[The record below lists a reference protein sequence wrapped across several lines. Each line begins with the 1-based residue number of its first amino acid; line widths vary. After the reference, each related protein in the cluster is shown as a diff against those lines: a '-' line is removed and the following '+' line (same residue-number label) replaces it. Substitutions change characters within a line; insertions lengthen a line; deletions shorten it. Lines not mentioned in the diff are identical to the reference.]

1 MSALHIQLLGRFEL
15 RQDDVCVHTLGH
27 TKADELFCYLL
38 LHRERPC
45 TREALASVLW
55 EHNTTDQSKAYLRRA
70 LWQLRSTLEDHLERL
85 AAPVLLVEP
94 EWIQCNPRFD
104 LWLDVE
110 VFSGAYQHVR
120 DVPEHELTR
129 ADVQRIE
136 QALSLYE
143 GDVLE
148 NYYQEW
154 CLHARVYYQHLY
166 LVMLDKITAYYEA
179 RGRYEKAVTCAGRTL
194 AYDHARECTHRQLM
208 RLRYLAGDRTGALRQ
223 YQWCLE
229 ALRADFDVEPS
240 RETEA
245 LFRRIRDDSLQD
257 ELAPSSLRSVPR
269 SRTPLGRRQHLAG
282 QLGQLLSTLDEMREY
297 VRREVKALECTHQD

>member
-1 MSALHIQLLGRFEL
+1 MSTLHIQLLGRFEL
-15 RQDDVCVHTLGH
+15 QQDDVCMHTLGH

-38 LHRERPC
+38 LHRRRPC
-45 TREALASVLW
+45 TREVLASVLW
-55 EHNTTDQSKAYLRRA
+55 EHNATDQSKAYLRRT
-70 LWQLRSTLEDHLERL
+70 LWQLRSTLEDHLERP

-110 VFSGAYQHVR
+110 AFSDLYQQVR
-120 DVPEHELTR
+120 DVPEHELSR

-179 RGRYEKAVTCAGRTL
+179 RGQYEEAAIYAERTL

-223 YQWCLE
+223 YQRCVE
-229 ALRADFDVEPS
+229 ALRTDFGVEPS
-240 RETEA
+240 KETEA
-245 LFRRIRDDSLQD
+245 LLRSIREDSLQD
-257 ELAPSSLRSVPR
+257 GPFQPSLPSAPR
-269 SRTPLGRRQHLAG
+269 SMSLPVRRQHLAG
-282 QLGQLLSTLDEMREY
+282 QLDHLLSTLDEVREY
-297 VRREVKALECTHQD
+297 VRREVNALERKQQD